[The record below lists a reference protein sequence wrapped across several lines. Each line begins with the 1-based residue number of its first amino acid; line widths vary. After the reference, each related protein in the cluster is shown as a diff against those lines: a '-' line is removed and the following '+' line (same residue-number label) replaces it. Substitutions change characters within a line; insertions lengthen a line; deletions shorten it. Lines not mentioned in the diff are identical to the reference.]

1 MVPTAKRNDRAK
13 SYCPTNS
20 GLYDFV
26 KKTVKP
32 NNNKTPKVLKNKVL
46 KLCLKNE
53 FCERRCKLELVFNC
67 FKVDLH
73 LRLQAVYDKIYGTD
87 SQKQTEK

>member
-1 MVPTAKRNDRAK
+1 MVPMANRNDLAK

-32 NNNKTPKVLKNKVL
+32 NNNKTPKILKNKVP
-46 KLCLKNE
+46 KLCLKNI
-53 FCERRCKLELVFNC
+53 FCESLSKIELVFNC
-67 FKVDLH
+67 STVDLR
-73 LRLQAVYDKIYGTD
+73 LRLQVAFGKIYGT
-87 SQKQTEK
+87 SSPKQKGK